1 MCVCVCVCVCVC
13 ACVCVCL
20 CACVGGGGVVKNIC
34 IPRGPQV
41 GVTQSSTHQRSMGNL
56 WEFILELSFEAQSS
70 VQVLNLVF
78 AGIWNEKD

>member
-1 MCVCVCVCVCVC
+1 MCVSVCVCVCVCVCVW
-13 ACVCVCL
+13 
-20 CACVGGGGVVKNIC
+20 GGGGVVKNIC